1 MIRSYCLVRR
11 LQEVAAVVEVH
22 GDARI
27 VVGTIGMVPL
37 ADPLDDRIDLDRV
50 DALGAP
56 RQRAADVVAGAGA
69 DDQHLAERLAA
80 GVAIEQVRQRI
91 GRETARRAAASAGGR
106 SG

>member
-1 MIRSYCLVRR
+1 M
-11 LQEVAAVVEVH
+11 H

-27 VVGTIGMVPL
+27 VVRAVRMVAL
-37 ADPLDDRIDLDRV
+37 ADPLDDGIDLDRV

-80 GVAIEQVRQRI
+80 GVAVEQVRQRV